1 MRIEEQFSRYAK
13 SYLKY
18 SIVQQKG
25 SEILTK
31 HLPKNLGVVADLGCG
46 NGRLFK
52 EIQKSKKEFKKLYG
66 IDFSKEMLKLH
77 PKDVNVELIVGDF
90 NSIKLFDKLKNLNL
104 DYLISASALQWA
116 KDLDFTLQK
125 CSKVAPKGAFFI
137 FTSGT
142 FKSLHQ
148 CANIKSPIYTKE
160 EVLTTFNSYY
170 KNLTINRYNFRLK
183 FNNTLQMLR
192 YIKKSGVSGGK
203 MHLSYKET
211 KQLINK
217 YHLDYLE
224 FETFLLIGDSK

>member
-31 HLPKNLGVVADLGCG
+31 HLPKNLKVVADLGCG

-52 EIQKSKKEFKKLYG
+52 EIKKSKKEFKKFYG

-160 EVLTTFNSYY
+160 EVLTTFNRYY

-203 MHLSYKET
+203 MHLSYKEI